1 MEDIVLSKM
10 KQLGVEPTRKNYL
23 DFAYF
28 GTPPDVLSAE
38 EEAQL
43 PSQFQGKEEATEA
56 APDNP
61 TDWVDQFHNSIKN

>member
-1 MEDIVLSKM
+1 MEDIVLAKM

-28 GTPPDVLSAE
+28 GTPPEVLSGE

-43 PSQFQGKEEATEA
+43 PPQFQNKG
-56 APDNP
+56 
-61 TDWVDQFHNSIKN
+61 DQNAE